1 MNNMEVSKLK
11 TKKDKTEI
19 TKILIALPPDLK
31 EELKIEGNKEYRSL
45 NNYILTLLLNRN
57 K

>member
-1 MNNMEVSKLK
+1 MN
-11 TKKDKTEI
+11 TKKDKPEA
-19 TKILIALPPDLK
+19 TKILITMPTGLR
-31 EELKIEGNKEYRSL
+31 EELKIEGAKEYRSL